1 MKLDK
6 RDWKILYELDK
17 NSRQTYSQLAK
28 KIQLSQEAVR
38 YRINQL
44 TKDKIIQK
52 FFTVIDSSKLGFAY
66 YKILLK
72 LHNSNEKKIQSLIE
86 YLSKDKNI
94 CWLASLDGNYDIGF
108 VVKADNILALNNV
121 LEELNKKF
129 SSIIN
134 KQAFS
139 INMLGEYLS
148 RDYLIGNKRAYK
160 NEPSYSVKF
169 EKANL
174 DETDIKIIKS
184 LTEDARE
191 TAVNISTKLG
201 LSADTILQRKRKLEK
216 TRVIK
221 NYTIILNHSA
231 LNQIHYKVFIYL
243 NNFSP
248 EKISKFLDY
257 CRTESRVVYIIKAL
271 GDWNYEL
278 DIEAE
283 NIEQY
288 RKIMMEIT
296 NSFSNIIKDYNSVIV
311 RKIHKYNLYP

>member
-6 RDWKILYELDK
+6 KNWKILAELDK

-52 FFTVIDSSKLGFAY
+52 FFTIIDSSKLVFVY

-72 LHNSNEKKIQSLIE
+72 LHNSNERKIQSLIE

-94 CWLASLDGNYDIGF
+94 CWLASLDGNYDVGF
-108 VVKADNILALNNV
+108 VVKAENILALNNI

-129 SSIIN
+129 NSIIN
-134 KQAFS
+134 KQVFS
-139 INMLGEYLS
+139 VNMLGEYLS
-148 RDYLIGNKRAYK
+148 RDYLINNKRAYK
-160 NEPSYSVKF
+160 SEPSYSVKF
-169 EKANL
+169 EKADL

-191 TAVNISTKLG
+191 SSVNIGLKLG

-216 TRVIK
+216 AGVIK
-221 NYTIILNHSA
+221 KYTIVLNHSA
-231 LNQIHYKVFIYL
+231 LNQIHYKVFVYL

-248 EKISKFLDY
+248 KEINNFLDY
-257 CRTESRVVYIIKAL
+257 CRTESRIVYIIKAL

-296 NSFSNIIKDYNSVIV
+296 NSFSNIVKDYNSVIV

>member
-6 RDWKILYELDK
+6 KDWKILYELDK

-28 KIQLSQEAVR
+28 RIQLSQEAVR

-44 TKDKIIQK
+44 TKNKIIQK

-72 LHNSNEKKIQSLIE
+72 LHNSNESKIQSLIE

-94 CWLASLDGNYDIGF
+94 CWLSSLDGNYDIGF
-108 VVKADNILALNNV
+108 VVKAEDILALNRV

-129 SSIIN
+129 SNIIN
-134 KQAFS
+134 KQVFS
-139 INMLGEYLS
+139 VNMLGEYLS
-148 RDYLIGNKRAYK
+148 RDYLINNKRVSK
-160 NEPSYSVKF
+160 SEPSYSVKF
-169 EKANL
+169 EKSDL
-174 DETDIKIIKS
+174 DETDTKIIKS

-201 LSADTILQRKRKLEK
+201 FSADTILQRKRKLEK

-221 NYTIILNHSA
+221 NYTIVLNHSA

-248 EKISKFLDY
+248 GEISKFLDY
-257 CRTESRVVYIIKAL
+257 CRNESRIVYIIKAL

>member
-6 RDWKILYELDK
+6 KDWKILYELDR

-44 TKDKIIQK
+44 TKNKVIQK

-72 LHNSNEKKIQSLIE
+72 LHNSDERKIQSLID
-86 YLSKDKNI
+86 YLYKDKNI
-94 CWLASLDGNYDIGF
+94 CWLVSLDGNYDIGF
-108 VVKADNILALNNV
+108 VVKAGDILALNNV

-134 KQAFS
+134 KRAFS

-148 RDYLIGNKRAYK
+148 RDYLINNKRLSESK
-160 NEPSYSVKF
+160 LSYSVKF
-169 EKANL
+169 EKADL

-191 TAVNISTKLG
+191 TAVNISAKLG

-216 TRVIK
+216 IGVIK
-221 NYTIILNHSA
+221 NYIVVLNHSA

-248 EKISKFLDY
+248 EKISEFLDY
-257 CRTESRVVYIIKAL
+257 CRNESRIVYIIKAL

>member
-6 RDWKILYELDK
+6 KDWKILAELDK

-28 KIQLSQEAVR
+28 KIQLSQEAAR

-72 LHNSNEKKIQSLIE
+72 LHNSNEKKIQSLIDH
-86 YLSKDKNI
+86 LSKDKNI

-121 LEELNKKF
+121 LEELNNKF
-129 SSIIN
+129 SNIIN

-148 RDYLIGNKRAYK
+148 RDYLINNKRLSQ

-169 EKANL
+169 EKADI
-174 DETDIKIIKS
+174 DEIDIKIIKS

-216 TRVIK
+216 IGVIK
-221 NYTIILNHSA
+221 NYTIVLNHSA

-257 CRTESRVVYIIKAL
+257 CRAESRIVYIIKAL

-296 NSFSNIIKDYNSVIV
+296 NSFSKIVKDYSYVIV